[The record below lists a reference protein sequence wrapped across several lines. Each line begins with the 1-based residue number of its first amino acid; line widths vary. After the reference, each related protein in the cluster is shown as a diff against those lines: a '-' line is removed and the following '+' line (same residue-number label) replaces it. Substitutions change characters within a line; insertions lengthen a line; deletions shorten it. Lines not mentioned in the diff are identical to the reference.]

1 MNNCSHAATT
11 TQSSFEL
18 IARPAV
24 AVSAV
29 LRLVIYLVICAVL
42 WVTPVG
48 EFCGGGRNDL
58 SSAGSTKENH
68 SCLESDPRI
77 ANDNVIYP
85 LVPG

>member
-11 TQSSFEL
+11 TQSSFAL
-18 IARPAV
+18 IARSAV
-24 AVSAV
+24 AMSAV
-29 LRLVIYLVICAVL
+29 LRLVMSLVIFAVL
-42 WVTPVG
+42 WLTPVG
-48 EFCGGGRNDL
+48 EFCGRCRNDL

-77 ANDNVIYP
+77 DNDNVIYP